1 MKTIHPETNPGRRLI
16 VFLLCVVLTAVFLLP
31 AVSALGASKTVRVGW
46 YETPFNR
53 TDSLGRRS
61 GYAYEYQRKIAAY
74 TGWNYE
80 YVEGTWPELLDKLQ
94 KGEID
99 LMSDVSYM
107 ESRVETMLYAAMPM
121 GTEAYYLYIMPGAN
135 GISSDDLTTL
145 NGMRVGVTMN
155 SVQCEIFK
163 DWAQSHKV
171 KVDLAEL
178 SGSEEQS
185 LRMLKEGKLDAF
197 ITLDSYGT
205 QNSIMPAWKIGSS
218 DFYFAVS
225 KSRPD
230 LLSELDAALNRIQ
243 EENIYYNQQL
253 TEKYLR
259 NSGTSKYL
267 STEEKQWLAS
277 HGKIRVGYQD
287 NYLAFCASDEEGALT
302 GALKD
307 YLFYAAEGMQN
318 VKLEFEAIAYPT
330 AAAATEA
337 LRKGEVDC
345 MFPANL
351 SDYEAEQQGVVLSPA
366 IMRTEME
373 AVVREADRQ
382 TFLRQDR
389 VTVAVNEGNTNYDL
403 FLADNYPDWS
413 TAYFADTPAC
423 LKAVAAG
430 EADCIIISNYRFS
443 NISKQCEEL
452 HLTTVATGVALDY
465 SFAVRQGDTTLYSI
479 LSRVTSLVPSTTM
492 SASLT
497 YYSTTDAKTSL
508 TDTVKDS
515 LPIILGAVAVVLLI
529 ILLLVLRL
537 LRVERRANRKN
548 RVTVPEN
555 DIVKKTGE

>member
-1 MKTIHPETNPGRRLI
+1 MRTCHPDKNTVRRLAAM
-16 VFLLCVVLTAVFLLP
+16 LLCAVLTAVFLLP

-80 YVEGTWPELLDKLQ
+80 YVEGTWPELLDMLQ

-121 GTEAYYLYIMPGAN
+121 GTEAYYLYIMPGSN

-171 KVDLAEL
+171 KVDLVEL

-259 NSGTSKYL
+259 NAGASKYL
-267 STEEKQWLAS
+267 STEEKQWLTS

-307 YLFYAAEGMQN
+307 YLFYATEGMQN
-318 VKLEFEAIAYPT
+318 VKLEFEAVAYPT

-351 SDYEAEQQGVVLSPA
+351 SDYEAEQQGVALSPA

-382 TFLRQDR
+382 NFLRQDR

-403 FLADNYPDWS
+403 FLADNYPDWG

-452 HLTTVATGVALDY
+452 HLTTVSTGVALDY

-479 LSRVTSLVPSTTM
+479 LSRVTGLVPSTTM

-497 YYSTTDAKTSL
+497 YYSTADAKTSL
-508 TDTVKDS
+508 TDTVMDN
-515 LPIILGAVAVVLLI
+515 LPIILGAVAAVLLI

-537 LRVERRANRKN
+537 LRVERKANRKN
-548 RVTVPEN
+548 RPDETDRE
-555 DIVKKTGE
+555 

>member
-1 MKTIHPETNPGRRLI
+1 MKTFHPVKNPGRRLLVI
-16 VFLLCVVLTAVFLLP
+16 LLCAVLTAAFLLP

-80 YVEGTWPELLDKLQ
+80 YVEGTWPELLDMLQ

-121 GTEAYYLYIMPGAN
+121 GTEAYYLYIMPGSN

-171 KVDLAEL
+171 KVDLVEL

-259 NSGTSKYL
+259 NAGASKYL

-307 YLFYAAEGMQN
+307 YLFYATEGMQN
-318 VKLEFEAIAYPT
+318 VKLEFEAVAYPT

-351 SDYEAEQQGVVLSPA
+351 SDYEAEQQGVALSPA

-382 TFLRQDR
+382 NFLRQDR

-403 FLADNYPDWS
+403 FLADNYPDWG

-452 HLTTVATGVALDY
+452 HLTTVSTGVALDY

-479 LSRVTSLVPSTTM
+479 LSRVTGLVPSTTM

-497 YYSTTDAKTSL
+497 YYSTADAKTSL
-508 TDTVKDS
+508 TDTVMDN

-537 LRVERRANRKN
+537 LRVERKANRKN
-548 RVTVPEN
+548 RPDETDRE
-555 DIVKKTGE
+555 

>member
-1 MKTIHPETNPGRRLI
+1 MKTFHTVKNPGRRLLVI
-16 VFLLCVVLTAVFLLP
+16 LLCAMLTTVFLLP

-80 YVEGTWPELLDKLQ
+80 YVEGTWPELLDMLQ

-121 GTEAYYLYIMPGAN
+121 GTEAYYLYIMPGSN

-171 KVDLAEL
+171 KVDLVEL

-259 NSGTSKYL
+259 NAGASKYL

-307 YLFYAAEGMQN
+307 YLFYATEGMQN
-318 VKLEFEAIAYPT
+318 VKLEFEAVAYPT

-351 SDYEAEQQGVVLSPA
+351 SDYEAEQQGVALSPA

-382 TFLRQDR
+382 NFLRQDR

-403 FLADNYPDWS
+403 FLADNYPDWG

-452 HLTTVATGVALDY
+452 HLTTVSTGVALDY

-479 LSRVTSLVPSTTM
+479 LSRVTGLVPSTTM

-497 YYSTTDAKTSL
+497 YYSTADAKTSL
-508 TDTVKDS
+508 TDTVMDN

-537 LRVERRANRKN
+537 LRVERKANRKN
-548 RVTVPEN
+548 RPDETDRE
-555 DIVKKTGE
+555 

>member
-1 MKTIHPETNPGRRLI
+1 MKTSYPAVKPGRRLAI
-16 VFLLCVVLTAVFLLP
+16 FLLCTMLAAAFLLP
-31 AVSALGASKTVRVGW
+31 AGPALGASKTVRVGW

-80 YVEGTWPELLDKLQ
+80 YVEGTWPELLEKLQ
-94 KGEID
+94 NGEID

-107 ESRVETMLYAAMPM
+107 ESREETMLYAALPM
-121 GTEAYYLYIMPGAN
+121 GTEAYYLYIMPGNN
-135 GISSDDLTTL
+135 GISSDDLSTL

-155 SVQCEIFK
+155 SIQSEIFK
-163 DWAQSHKV
+163 DWAESHKV
-171 KVDLAEL
+171 KVDLVEL

-230 LLSELDAALNRIQ
+230 LLSELDTALNRIQ

-267 STEEKQWLAS
+267 STEEKKWLAS

-307 YLFYAAEGMQN
+307 YLFYATEGMQN
-318 VKLEFEAIAYPT
+318 VKLEFEAVAYPT

-351 SDYEAEQQGVVLSPA
+351 SDYEAEQLGVVLSPA

-382 TFLRQDR
+382 TFLRQDH

-403 FLADNYPDWS
+403 FLADNYPDWG

-452 HLTTVATGVALDY
+452 HLTTVSTGVALDY

-479 LSRVTSLVPSTTM
+479 LSRVTGLVPSTTM

-497 YYSTTDAKTSL
+497 YYSTADAKTSL
-508 TDTVKDS
+508 TDTVKDN
-515 LPIILGAVAVVLLI
+515 LPIILGAVTVVLLI

-537 LRVERRANRKN
+537 LRAERKAKRKN
-548 RVTVPEN
+548 RPADADRE
-555 DIVKKTGE
+555 